1 MLLLFF
7 PFLVTATLTVTG
19 RRAASSHMG
28 FSLDPLEKICPE
40 TKKASI
46 ALIAVWISFPGK

>member
-7 PFLVTATLTVTG
+7 PFFAREMLTATG
-19 RRAASSHMG
+19 RITAISHMG
-28 FSLDPLEKICPE
+28 FSLDPLEKMCPE